1 MMYMKKFPE
10 KREPFFW
17 NIITCE
23 LAGNDPSASD
33 MDRKVL
39 RPLAFGFL
47 SKAAADAAV
56 KVCLALLYNYC
67 VVNTMLRKVS
77 GFTKKR

>member
-1 MMYMKKFPE
+1 MYMKRFPE

-23 LAGNDPSASD
+23 LAGTDENSSE

-39 RPLAFGFL
+39 RPLAYGFL
-47 SKAAADAAV
+47 SKAAADVPAM
-56 KVCLALLYNYC
+56 KV
-67 VVNTMLRKVS
+67 VHSQLRILVL
-77 GFTKKR
+77 RR